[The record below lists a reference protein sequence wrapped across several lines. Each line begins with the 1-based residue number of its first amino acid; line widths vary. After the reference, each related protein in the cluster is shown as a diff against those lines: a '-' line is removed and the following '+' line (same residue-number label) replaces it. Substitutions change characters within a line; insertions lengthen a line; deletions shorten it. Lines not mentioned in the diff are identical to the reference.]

1 LVALKILL
9 VVLELEIIELVM
21 MVIEIASLEQV
32 KEVLVVTSTSGII
45 VVFEFVA
52 LELKFS

>member
-1 LVALKILL
+1 MVALKILL

-32 KEVLVVTSTSGII
+32 KEVLVVTWTSGII

>member
-1 LVALKILL
+1 
-9 VVLELEIIELVM
+9 M

-32 KEVLVVTSTSGII
+32 KEVLVVTWTSGII

>member
-1 LVALKILL
+1 MVALKILL

-21 MVIEIASLEQV
+21 MLIEIASLEQV
-32 KEVLVVTSTSGII
+32 KEVLVVTWTSGII